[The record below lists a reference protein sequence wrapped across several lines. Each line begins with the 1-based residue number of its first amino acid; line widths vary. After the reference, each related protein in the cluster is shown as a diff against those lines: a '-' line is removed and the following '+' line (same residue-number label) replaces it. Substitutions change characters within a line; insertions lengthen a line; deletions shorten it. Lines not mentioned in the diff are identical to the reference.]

1 VPRLTPI
8 SPALY
13 RRIVLVTLASLV
25 FIMVTGAAVRLTG
38 SGLGCSTW
46 PQCEPDSLTPRSASD
61 THGMI
66 EFVNRL
72 ITLVVMV
79 FTLAAVIGARKRRP
93 YSREL
98 FRWSLSL
105 PAWVLGNAI
114 VGLLVVVLDLSPI
127 SVIGH
132 FLLSLGALWSALV
145 ILEKCTQPD
154 APAAGSDGGSGDRP
168 GVVLRRHELA
178 VPTFRR
184 AADWLMVAAGLAL
197 VTGTIVTGSGPHA
210 GDGEAD
216 RLPFIVGDVARLHG
230 IAVMLFIGLTLAMSW
245 MARRGDAAASV
256 ERRLRALLVV
266 MVLQAAVGYTQYFTG
281 VPAFLVGIHVFGAA
295 SVWIAVLRVRLGL
308 SEMVLTEATS
318 DSSDSPDDAPASEGR
333 LDGEAAD
340 APAASDAPDQESAPV
355 TTA

>member
-1 VPRLTPI
+1 
-8 SPALY
+8 
-13 RRIVLVTLASLV
+13 
-25 FIMVTGAAVRLTG
+25 
-38 SGLGCSTW
+38 
-46 PQCEPDSLTPRSASD
+46 
-61 THGMI
+61 MI

-114 VGLLVVVLDLSPI
+114 VGLLVVVLDLSPV

-154 APAAGSDGGSGDRP
+154 PPAAEPGGSDDRT
-168 GVVLRRHELA
+168 GVALRRHELV

-184 AADWLMVAAGLAL
+184 AADWLMVAAALAL

-230 IAVMLFIGLTLAMSW
+230 IAVMLFIGLTLAMWW
-245 MARRGDAAASV
+245 MSRRGDAAASV
-256 ERRLRALLVV
+256 ERRLRVLLVV

-308 SEMVLTEATS
+308 SEMVLTAFPS
-318 DSSDSPDDAPASEGR
+318 DS
-333 LDGEAAD
+333 AD
-340 APAASDAPDQESAPV
+340 ARDQESAPV